1 MTRRRRSFI
10 LPPAMVNDEA
20 AFLSALTRIK
30 RLPAVELKKLLE
42 GFGSAQS
49 IWRMPGGEMLAA
61 GIKPATARMLAQERR
76 LIDPSK
82 EALLIYKEGLSVLA
96 VGGPDYPPQLE
107 QLPDAPPVIF
117 VRGSVSALKEARM
130 LAVVGTRRL
139 TAYGESTAKMICR
152 PLASSGVVIVSGLAL
167 GIDAVAHASALDTR
181 ARTVA
186 VLGSGVDRA
195 SVGPRSNS
203 GLAERIVALGGA
215 LISEYPP
222 GTEGKKHHF
231 PLRNRIIAGLSRG
244 VLVVEAAERS
254 GALITAAA
262 ALEYN
267 RDVFAIPGPITYP
280 TAAGVNSLIGQGAVP
295 VTSAATVLDHYGW
308 PAAIAGKLPEIDPDQ
323 RTVCRALDDGGPL
336 SIEDLSA
343 RTSLGFSDIVTALT
357 GLEIIG
363 IVEKI
368 GNRWTAR
375 FDSARQRRLL

>member
-1 MTRRRRSFI
+1 
-10 LPPAMVNDEA
+10 MVNNDEA

-30 RLPAVELKKLLE
+30 RLPAVELKKLLDD
-42 GFGSAQS
+42 FGSARR
-49 IWRMPGGEMLAA
+49 IWRMPGGEMTAA
-61 GIKPATARMLAQERR
+61 GIKPTTARILAQERR
-76 LIDPSK
+76 SIDPDK
-82 EALLIYKEGLSVLA
+82 EALLIYKEGLNVLV
-96 VGGPDYPPQLE
+96 VGGPDYPPQLG

-117 VRGSVSALKEARM
+117 VRGSVSVLKEARM

-139 TAYGESTAKMICR
+139 TAYGESAAKMICR

-203 GLAERIVALGGA
+203 GLAERIVELGGA
-215 LISEYPP
+215 LISEHPP
-222 GTEGKKHHF
+222 GTEGQKHHF

-262 ALEYN
+262 ALEYD
-267 RDVFAIPGPITYP
+267 RDVFAIPGPITHP

-308 PAAIAGKLPEIDPDQ
+308 PASIAGAMPEIDPDQ
-323 RTVCRALDDGGPL
+323 RAVCRALDDGGPL
-336 SIEDLSA
+336 SVENLSA
-343 RTSLGFSDIVTALT
+343 RTGLGFSGIVTALT